1 MDHRMIVQLDNVSKS
16 YPEGSNNQ
24 RREILNSLSLS
35 IESGQSVSVIGPSGC
50 GKSTLL
56 NIIGTLDPPD
66 SGKVEVC
73 GCNISGLNDKELS
86 ALRADKIGF
95 VFQSHHLLPQISVIE
110 NVILPNLASSSPIE
124 QSECNNTA
132 AQLLESVGMAD
143 HAHKMPSEISG
154 GEMQR
159 VAVVRSMINSPEL
172 LLADEPTGSL
182 DQERGEE
189 LITLLLRLC
198 DEQNTA
204 LILVTHDD
212 KTASRMERNLA
223 FEETR
228 IVEV

>member
-73 GCNISGLNDKELS
+73 GCNISDLNDKELS

-110 NVILPNLASSSPIE
+110 NVTLPNLASSSPIE

-132 AQLLESVGMAD
+132 TQLLESVGMAD

-159 VAVVRSMINSPEL
+159 VAVVRSMINSPKL
-172 LLADEPTGSL
+172 LLADEPTGAL

-204 LILVTHDD
+204 LILVTHDG
-212 KTASRMERNLA
+212 KTSSRMERNLA
-223 FEETR
+223 FEGTR